1 MCDKALRLA
10 VRFLAKLVYR
20 MLIHSDTK
28 VTEEEL
34 IQIKGL
40 MRGNFALFGDIRP
53 Y

>member
-1 MCDKALRLA
+1 MRDKALRLA
-10 VRFLAKLVYR
+10 VIFLAKLVFR
-20 MLIHSDTK
+20 MLIHSDIR
-28 VTEEEL
+28 VTEEDL